1 MAKRLLFIVAFL
13 CSFASIA
20 QEVQVNAY
28 FMQDS
33 AKLGERVGYVLKA
46 QYPQEKQLIFP
57 DSTFD
62 FTPFELLEKKTY
74 TSYTREGITQDSVVY
89 FVSNFELDPSSYLTL
104 PVFELSRYDSITYF
118 PLEAE
123 LKLKLTLD
131 SIPEQPVFQENNV
144 YQSIEKKWNWMLI
157 GGIAVIVLL
166 ILGALYWMFA
176 DQIKKILTE
185 QGIKRRWGRF
195 QKRWAQATS
204 ELEKENSM
212 EAADELLGLWKGYI
226 ESLTSLPVR
235 EWTSSEIGEKLGD
248 MKIFSSLRAVEMII
262 YAGKKAEIKEATDYL
277 LQVAQEKYVEKLSK
291 NKDARATV

>member
-1 MAKRLLFIVAFL
+1 MGKKIFFVFAFL
-13 CSFASIA
+13 WSLSSMA

-62 FTPFELLEKKTY
+62 FTPFELLEKKSF
-74 TSYTREGITQDSVVY
+74 TSYTRDGVTEDSVIY
-89 FVSNFELDPSSYLTL
+89 FISNFELDPSSYLTL
-104 PVFELSRYDSITYF
+104 PVYELSRYDSITYF

-123 LKLKLTLD
+123 LKLKLELD
-131 SIPEQPVFQENNV
+131 SIPEQPIFQENNV
-144 YQSIEKKWNWMLI
+144 YQSIEKKWNWILV
-157 GGIAVIVLL
+157 GGIAVVILL
-166 ILGALYWMFA
+166 ILGAFYWMFA
-176 DQIKKILTE
+176 DQIKKIFTE

-195 QKRWAQATS
+195 QKRWAQATA

-226 ESLTSLPVR
+226 ESITNLPVK

-248 MKIFSSLRAVEMII
+248 MKIFSSLRAIEMII
-262 YAGKKAEIKEATDYL
+262 YAGKKSEIKEATDYL
-277 LQVAQEKYVEKLSK
+277 LQVAKEKYFKKLSK
-291 NKDARATV
+291 NKNARATV